1 MAGAF
6 LYPCL
11 LFLASIATASSHSQ
25 CLDNPPDLMARGH
38 EAGTVVADLA
48 GFKAY
53 VTGAAHSHR
62 AIVLASDIFEQ
73 KRKKRIQEEMEE
85 MERESEGRV
94 MRWLNT
100 DVTALRLEELEE
112 FHGELTALECMVN
125 GRLYWLL
132 QQAKKMKKTLPQFHG
147 KETSTAQF
155 MSPFKNVMP
164 MSSTPF
170 SSTNGQFIISRL

>member
-62 AIVLASDIFEQ
+62 AIVLASDIFAVDS
-73 KRKKRIQEEMEE
+73 M
-85 MERESEGRV
+85 
-94 MRWLNT
+94 
-100 DVTALRLEELEE
+100 
-112 FHGELTALECMVN
+112 C
-125 GRLYWLL
+125 
-132 QQAKKMKKTLPQFHG
+132 
-147 KETSTAQF
+147 
-155 MSPFKNVMP
+155 
-164 MSSTPF
+164 
-170 SSTNGQFIISRL
+170 